1 MEGERV
7 EFGLLVTQF
16 SGQWNHSLGD
26 ARMADNIGLDSIWMA
41 DHLLP
46 MDVEGNVFEGWT
58 AMAAL
63 AGSTE
68 RVRLGHLVL
77 AASFRN
83 PGLMAK
89 MAATLDHASEGRFDL
104 GLGAG
109 WFEAEYKAFGYRFP
123 SPGERRRYFEEY
135 LDAVRLLF
143 SGGPVDY
150 DGEFIKLDSAYC
162 RPTPLQRPSP
172 PIVVG
177 AARPMMLDLV
187 GRKADVWNCPSGLIP
202 RLEEARERVLNAA
215 AGRPIRTTLQIPVA
229 VGRSTEEA
237 AAALEI
243 GRVHMAWMGDIDEV
257 GITGTIDQAAEQ
269 VVAYA
274 ERGVDGIIGVVPG
287 SRRRPEFIEAYGE
300 VAARF

>member
-1 MEGERV
+1 M
-7 EFGLLVTQF
+7 EFGLLITQF
-16 SGQWNHSLGD
+16 SGRWEHTLAD
-26 ARMADNIGLDSIWMA
+26 ALLADEIGLDSIWMA

-46 MDVEGNVFEGWT
+46 TMDVEGNVFEGWT

-89 MAATLDHASEGRFDL
+89 MAATLDHASAGRLDL

-109 WFEAEYKAFGYRFP
+109 WFEAEYVAFDYRFP

-135 LDAVRLLF
+135 LDALRLLF
-143 SGGPVDY
+143 TGEPVDY
-150 DGEFIKLDSAYC
+150 DGEFIKLDHAYC
-162 RPTPLQRPSP
+162 RPMALQQPSP

-187 GRKADVWNCPSGLIP
+187 GRKADVWSCPSGLIP
-202 RLEEARERVLNAA
+202 RLEEARERVMEAA
-215 AGRPIRTTLQIPVA
+215 DGRSVRTTLQIPVA
-229 VGRSTEEA
+229 VGRTPEEA
-237 AAALEI
+237 AAAVEV
-243 GRVHMAWMGDIDEV
+243 GRVHMAWMGDIEDV
-257 GITGTIDQAAEQ
+257 GITGTIDEAAEQ
-269 VVAYA
+269 VAVYA
-274 ERGVDGIIGVVPG
+274 ERNVDGIIGVLPG
-287 SRRRPEFIEAYGE
+287 SRQRRGFIEAYGE
-300 VAARF
+300 LSARL

>member
-1 MEGERV
+1 M

-16 SGQWNHSLGD
+16 SGRWNHSRGD
-26 ARMADNIGLDSIWMA
+26 ARLADEIGLDSIWMA
-41 DHLLP
+41 DHLLATL
-46 MDVEGNVFEGWT
+46 DVEGNVFEGWT

-89 MAATLDHASEGRFDL
+89 MAATLDHASAGRLDL

-109 WFEAEYKAFGYRFP
+109 WFEAEYKAFAYHFP
-123 SPGERRRYFEEY
+123 TPGERRRYLAEY
-135 LDAVRLLF
+135 IDALRLLF
-143 SGGPVDY
+143 SGEPVDY
-150 DGEFIKLDSAYC
+150 EGEFIKLDQAYC
-162 RPTPLQRPSP
+162 RPAPVQQPSP

-202 RLEEARERVLNAA
+202 RLEDAHERVLNAA

-257 GITGTIDQAAEQ
+257 GITGTIDEAVETVAA
-269 VVAYA
+269 YRK
-274 ERGVDGIIGVVPG
+274 RGVDGIIGVLPG
-287 SRRRPEFIEAYGE
+287 SRRRPEFIKAYGDL
-300 VAARF
+300 AARF